1 MSLLII
7 SGLSG
12 AGKSLV
18 CNCLEDLGYFCI
30 DNLPPQLL
38 SAVSKLQ
45 ADSSTDRKMA
55 VVMDS
60 RSQEMFDTLD
70 DELDRLDADNIPY
83 KLVFLFAEPDVLLN
97 RYKQT
102 RRKHPLL
109 SEQIPTLEDAIKK
122 EIEQTQHIHDRADYE
137 IDTSY
142 LKNSQLRQTI
152 IDMFGERDY
161 NGIVIKLISFGYR
174 NGIPNEADLVFDVRC
189 MPNPFYIDELR
200 NKNGLDKEVYD
211 YVFSFPQ
218 SRDMGED
225 IVSFI
230 TRYMPYY
237 TSEGKNELIIAI
249 GCTSGHH
256 RSVSF
261 VAYARNKLKD
271 SKYQI
276 IEVHRD
282 IDKEF

>member
-18 CNCLEDLGYFCI
+18 SNCLEDLGYFCI

-45 ADSSTDRKMA
+45 ADSTSANKMA

-60 RSQEMFDTLD
+60 RSQEMFEQLD
-70 DELDRLDADNIPY
+70 DELDRLDADGIPY

-109 SEQIPTLEDAIKK
+109 SEQTPSLEDAIRK
-122 EIEQTQHIHDRADYE
+122 EIEQTKAIHDRADYE

-152 IDMFGERDY
+152 IDMFGEHEYD
-161 NGIVIKLISFGYR
+161 GIVIKLISFGYR

-200 NKNGLDKEVYD
+200 TKNGLDKEVYD
-211 YVFSFPQ
+211 YVFSFEQ
-218 SRDMGED
+218 SRNMGED
-225 IVSFI
+225 IARFVTS
-230 TRYMPYY
+230 YMPYY

-261 VAYARNKLKD
+261 VKYVKNKLED

-276 IEVHRD
+276 IEIHRD

>member
-18 CNCLEDLGYFCI
+18 SNCLEDLGYFCI

-45 ADSSTDRKMA
+45 ADSTSASKMA
-55 VVMDS
+55 VVIDS
-60 RSQEMFDTLD
+60 RSQEMFETLNA
-70 DELDRLDADNIPY
+70 ELDRLNEQGINY
-83 KLVFLFAEPDVLLN
+83 KLVFLFAESDVLLN

-102 RRKHPLL
+102 RRKHPLM
-109 SEQIPTLEDAIKK
+109 SEQIPSLEDAIEK
-122 EIEQTQHIHDRADYE
+122 EIEQTQAIKHRADYQ
-137 IDTSY
+137 IDTSH
-142 LKNSQLRQTI
+142 LKNAQLRKTI
-152 IDMFGERDY
+152 IDMFREADY
-161 NGIVIKLISFGYR
+161 DGITLKLMSFGYR
-174 NGIPNEADLVFDVRC
+174 NGLPNEADLVFDVRC
-189 MPNPFYIDELR
+189 LPNPFYIDELR
-200 NKNGLDKEVYD
+200 NFNGLDKEVYD
-211 YVFSFPQ
+211 YVFSFEQ
-218 SRDMGED
+218 SRNMGDD
-225 IVSFI
+225 IANFI
-230 TRYMPYY
+230 TTYMPYY
-237 TSEGKNELIIAI
+237 TTEGKNELIVAI

-261 VAYARNKLKD
+261 VTYVRNKLKD

-276 IEVHRD
+276 IEIHRD

>member
-18 CNCLEDLGYFCI
+18 SNCLEDLGYFCI

-38 SAVSKLQ
+38 SAVSKMQ
-45 ADSSTDRKMA
+45 ADSSSARKMA
-55 VVMDS
+55 VVIDS
-60 RSQEMFDTLD
+60 RSQEMFETLNA
-70 DELDRLDADNIPY
+70 ELDRMDSEGIPY

-102 RRKHPLL
+102 RRKHPLM
-109 SEQIPTLEDAIKK
+109 SEQIPSLEDAISK
-122 EIEQTQHIHDRADYE
+122 EIEQTEAIHNRADYE
-137 IDTSY
+137 IDTSH
-142 LKNSQLRQTI
+142 LKNAQLRQTI
-152 IDMFGERDY
+152 IDMFKETDY
-161 NGIVIKLISFGYR
+161 EGITVKLISFGYR

-189 MPNPFYIDELR
+189 LPNPFYIEELK
-200 NKNGLDKEVYD
+200 NMNGLDKEVYD
-211 YVFSFPQ
+211 YVFSFEQ
-218 SRDMGED
+218 SREMGND
-225 IVSFI
+225 IAGFV
-230 TRYMPYY
+230 TKYMPYY
-237 TSEGKNELIIAI
+237 TTEGKNELIIAI

-261 VAYARNKLKD
+261 VTYVREKLKE
-271 SKYQI
+271 SRYQI
-276 IEVHRD
+276 IEIHRD